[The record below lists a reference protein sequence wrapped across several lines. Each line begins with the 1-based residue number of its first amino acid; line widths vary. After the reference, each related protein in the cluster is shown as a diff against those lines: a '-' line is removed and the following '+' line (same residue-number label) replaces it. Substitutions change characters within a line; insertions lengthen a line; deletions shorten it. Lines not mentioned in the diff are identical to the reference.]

1 MVWSYLWGIIG
12 HHNQLGS
19 GHRCT
24 CAASCKAC
32 PLLVQVISAV
42 VIPITGNS
50 NSGLQQFKGISIAI
64 STPYPLDQTLGFNN
78 AMNLTLLQLGF
89 IHRLHFLRVVLAL
102 SGALS
107 MRQFLQECTCCG
119 MDLSTGRVALRCTCS
134 SVAFYPLATIPLEV
148 HVLQRRHKHGHST
161 CSGMGLSTAT
171 GTLECSAPCGLIH
184 R

>member
-50 NSGLQQFKGISIAI
+50 NYGLQQFKGISIAI

-119 MDLSTGRVALRCTCS
+119 MDLSTGRVALRCTI
-134 SVAFYPLATIPLEV
+134 YPLAPIPLEV

-171 GTLECSAPCGLIH
+171 GALECSAPCGLI
-184 R
+184 RR